1 MQKLL
6 FSLLLIFSGLLFAQ
20 VPLPGEKKPLPSL
33 SSEQRVLNFL
43 ADSLL
48 KPALFKKACPGDK
61 FVKENLLL
69 VYDSTFHLPEPIMVY
84 KFAQPNLTHEQL
96 IELTERQI
104 INFAGR
110 EKLDFDIFQ
119 SRKAHFTKHTKDF
132 REGYYLV
139 RISQPMLYEDYIYY
153 DFWIKESANLPG
165 VNILF
170 RTDMRGM
177 VDSWQVYTVCSP
189 REK

>member
-1 MQKLL
+1 MQKFL
-6 FSLLLIFSGLLFAQ
+6 FPLLLVFSGLLFAQ
-20 VPLPGEKKPLPSL
+20 VPLPGEKKPLPTL

-48 KPALFKKACPGDK
+48 KPALFKKACAGDK
-61 FVKENLLL
+61 FVKENMLL
-69 VYDSTFHLPEPIMVY
+69 VYDSTYHLPEPIMVY
-84 KFAQPNLTHEQL
+84 KFAKPGLTHDEL
-96 IELTERQI
+96 IDLTERQI

-119 SRKAHFTKHTKDF
+119 SKKAHFTKQIKDF

-139 RISQPMLYEDYIYY
+139 RISQPMLYEKFIYY
-153 DFWIKESANLPG
+153 DFWIKESAVLPG